1 LQNYVGQLQDRAL
14 QFGRND
20 LVKWHQL
27 IDQSHHYWR
36 EKYNSR
42 IRAIFL
48 LKFESLIIFAVVLYL
63 LIAPFISDVS
73 APAALSA
80 EIIFALVGSIG
91 LWFSAVGF
99 EKKRSFGRAPAVL
112 ANLIALGV
120 SYYMISGNFLLI
132 GIPLAILALIT
143 LISAAL
149 GYSE

>member
-1 LQNYVGQLQDRAL
+1 MYYLKMDMRRVL
-14 QFGRND
+14 
-20 LVKWHQL
+20 
-27 IDQSHHYWR
+27 ST
-36 EKYNSR
+36 EKSR
-42 IRAIFL
+42 IRAILL
-48 LKFESLIIFAVVLYL
+48 LKFESLIIFAIVLYL

-80 EIIFALVGSIG
+80 EIIFAIVASVG

-132 GIPLAILALIT
+132 GIPLALLAVIT

>member
-1 LQNYVGQLQDRAL
+1 MVKRESRPLSVTLNHRVEYHMYYLEM
-14 QFGRND
+14 D
-20 LVKWHQL
+20 LRRVL
-27 IDQSHHYWR
+27 ST
-36 EKYNSR
+36 ENSR

-48 LKFESLIIFAVVLYL
+48 LKFESLIVFAIVLYL

-80 EIIFALVGSIG
+80 EIIFAVVASIG

-132 GIPLAILALIT
+132 GIPLAFLAIIT